1 MEKKIQKKSKLY
13 VQKFKDDIIQ
23 HAKNLSINKNVIEK
37 LSQFIYDYQQL
48 EFSEEDF
55 TKRKRVKNIVPLYE
69 RCTAL
74 RANKQQCTRRKKGD
88 SCYCGTHIKGR
99 PHGEVSNKKNDTKI
113 TKTTVW
119 IQDIKGILYYIDD
132 AGNVYEPQD
141 IIKNKVNPNII
152 ARYEKKGENYLIPS
166 LNKSN

>member
-1 MEKKIQKKSKLY
+1 MEKKIQKKSRLY
-13 VQKFKDDIIQ
+13 IQKFKDDIIEY
-23 HAKNLSINKNVIEK
+23 AKNLSIEKNDKEK
-37 LSQFIYDYQQL
+37 LSQFIYDYNQL

-69 RCTAL
+69 RCVAL
-74 RANKQQCTRRKKGD
+74 RANQLQCTRRKKGE

-99 PHGEVSNKKNDTKI
+99 PHGEVSNKKLDKKV

-119 IQDIKGILYYIDD
+119 IEDIKGIMYYIDD
-132 AGNVYEPQD
+132 NGNVYDPQD

-152 ARYEKKGENYLIPS
+152 ARYEKTGETYHIPS
-166 LNKSN
+166 LNKM